1 MSFYKEL
8 GIDCYINAHD
18 TYTIYGAS
26 RMSPRTLSAMKEAA
40 EHFVDINQMQRV
52 LGEKIATMTNNEGAY
67 ISNGAAAALTLATA
81 VCMVGN
87 DPYLFSK
94 LPNTVGLKDEII
106 VIRGQRNG
114 YDKAIEVAGATLVE
128 IGNADETLAYELAGA
143 IHHRTAAVFYF
154 QSMNYERASLPL
166 SDVIDIAH
174 GKGIPV
180 VVDAAAQLPPVENLW
195 KFTQMGADLALFSG
209 GKTLAGPQDSGL
221 ILGRAGLITAC
232 HQFGAPTHGVCRG
245 SKTSREAM
253 AGLYVAL
260 EEYLAMDQEKEYA
273 RLEKI
278 CLQLEKTM
286 ANGGLDTTIVPFGPV
301 GQTYPRVFGQCQSP
315 SQALEIAAK
324 MKAQKIYIGCEKWTN
339 QIYISPL
346 NLRPEEV
353 EIVEK
358 TLGEILREAV
368 NRS

>member
-1 MSFYKEL
+1 MSFYKDL

-26 RMSPRTLSAMKEAA
+26 RMSPRTLTAMKEAA
-40 EHFVDINQMQRV
+40 EHFVDIDQMQRV

-67 ISNGAAAALTLATA
+67 ISNGAAGALTLAAA
-81 VCMVGN
+81 VCMVEN

-94 LPNTVGLKDEII
+94 LPNTNGLKNEII
-106 VIRGQRNG
+106 VIRSQRNG

-128 IGNADETLAYELAGA
+128 IGDADETLAYELAGA
-143 IHHRTAAVFYF
+143 INNKTAAIFYF
-154 QSMNYERASLPL
+154 QSMNYERTSLPL
-166 SDVIDIAH
+166 SKVINIAH
-174 GKGIPV
+174 SKKMPV

-195 KFTQMGADLALFSG
+195 KFTQMGADLVLFSG
-209 GKTLAGPQDSGL
+209 GKTLSGPQDSGL
-221 ILGRAGLITAC
+221 ILGRADLIASC
-232 HQFGAPTHGVCRG
+232 HQFGAPNHGICRG

-278 CLQLEKTM
+278 CQQLEKTM
-286 ANGGLDTTIVPFGPV
+286 ENAGLITTIVPFGPV
-301 GQTYPRVFGQCQSP
+301 GQTYPRVFGKCKKS
-315 SQALEIAAK
+315 SQALGITTK
-324 MKAQKIYIGCEKWTN
+324 MKAKKIYIGCDQWTN

-346 NLRPEEV
+346 NLKPEEV

-358 TLGEILREAV
+358 SLEEILRESV
-368 NRS
+368 NCS